1 MAIFHRI
8 PKDVLVIAIVILAA
22 GAGFGTG
29 LLAGREG
36 SQAKDQLWIENLPQE
51 EREPAPQA
59 KVPVQAAAAVT
70 AIPAATTGTYVAA
83 KTGSVYYLP
92 TCSGAKRI
100 KEENKVWF
108 QTKADA
114 EAKGYQPA
122 KSCPGL

>member
-1 MAIFHRI
+1 MAIFGRI
-8 PKDVLVIAIVILAA
+8 PKDVLVLVVVVLAA
-22 GAGFGTG
+22 VAGFGTG

-36 SQAKDQLWIENLPQE
+36 AQTKDQLWIENLPME
-51 EREPAPQA
+51 ERQPAPQA
-59 KVPVQAAAAVT
+59 KAPAQAAAAVT

-92 TCSGAKRI
+92 TCSGVKRI